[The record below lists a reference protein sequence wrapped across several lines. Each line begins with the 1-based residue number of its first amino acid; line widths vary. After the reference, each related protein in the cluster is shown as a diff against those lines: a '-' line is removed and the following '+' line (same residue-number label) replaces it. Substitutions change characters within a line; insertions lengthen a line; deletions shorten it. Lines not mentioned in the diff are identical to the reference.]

1 MVVKPSMRAARG
13 VLLLSLA
20 VFCVLAYF
28 SIRNARAQH
37 AIGLNTRAGYER
49 AVRLEPGAARNWYLL
64 GRSYQYDFEQPAPE
78 AARLALLVSR
88 SLDPFSAETPP
99 DLPANFEEAGNLTA
113 ARASNLKAEPDYP
126 PS

>member
-1 MVVKPSMRAARG
+1 MVVKLSIGASRG

-49 AVRLEPGAARNWYLL
+49 AVRLEPGDARNWYLL
-64 GRSYQYDFEQPAPE
+64 GRSYQYDFE
-78 AARLALLVSR
+78 RRDCTLWMKRSSKSSR
-88 SLDPFSAETPP
+88 RSTRCGE
-99 DLPANFEEAGNLTA
+99 
-113 ARASNLKAEPDYP
+113 
-126 PS
+126 